1 MPALT
6 ESDLLWLLSRI
17 AIIFLAAAR
26 RRLRYVGR
34 FDSRD
39 AGRSAGPQIGF
50 DIVALGMPADDAG
63 PRHEA
68 LIHPTRPNLPVTG
81 SSLLSASARPL
92 FGSRGSISPRRH
104 RFRQRH
110 AGAYLLERGNL
121 DWKRDDVT
129 ELKPDG
135 MIHS

>member
-6 ESDLLWLLSRI
+6 ESDLLIR
-17 AIIFLAAAR
+17 FAR
-26 RRLRYVGR
+26 CP
-34 FDSRD
+34 
-39 AGRSAGPQIGF
+39 GRSAGPQIGF